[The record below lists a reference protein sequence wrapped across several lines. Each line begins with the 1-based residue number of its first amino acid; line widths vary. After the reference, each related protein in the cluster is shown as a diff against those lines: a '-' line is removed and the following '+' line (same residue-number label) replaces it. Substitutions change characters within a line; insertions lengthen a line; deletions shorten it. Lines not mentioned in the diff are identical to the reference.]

1 MVLALLANSI
11 ATPQRQITICGQ
23 CPDSEVRIALPHL
36 LMRTCV
42 VNVADK
48 IIAPVLMGGIIH
60 HASGLLPLW
69 PNTEHARL
77 MRRSAKPSFA

>member
-1 MVLALLANSI
+1 
-11 ATPQRQITICGQ
+11 
-23 CPDSEVRIALPHL
+23 
-36 LMRTCV
+36 MRTCV